1 MNTNTASVIDKIFN
15 ECESYI
21 YENEDE
27 DQDIINSIDEVNK
40 SKFVWGTTP
49 FVTFNHIISKVNKP
63 KRFIV
68 FGCSVG
74 YMCFFWNK
82 IYPDVKS
89 IGIDLHYGRVNF
101 AKEIQ
106 NKYSIDN
113 VEFIVDDVNKFQV
126 QDGDL
131 IWQNNLLF
139 DDFENLSLNVFSK
152 FEVQI
157 ISYKKLF
164 HTYRIDN
171 CLFNNSNPI
180 KFSEDEFTAKTSW
193 TKNQNFYL
201 YKRSNKEYHQVL
213 RVEDLDIKIG
223 EKCLDSYFS
232 MNYFKYNIVSE
243 RLKYLYNKNNIK
255 QEFIKA
261 GFNVPTTLFYSKEEC
276 SIMDIINNEDPMVC
290 KAAHLSESD
299 YVFLK
304 KNRKD
309 IVKIQNDLNYSLTLN
324 ARSKEPLMLKECE
337 RGILIEEF
345 IDIIYELKVFVI
357 FGYPFIADL
366 RRGSKEIDRVDFITL
381 ENDFINWDKE
391 FELIK
396 KFSKEINIDF
406 YRIDFLFDGV
416 NLYAS
421 ECAFMPSTI
430 LPINI
435 ESMILDKWRS
445 PYFQYYYPTMYKD

>member
-1 MNTNTASVIDKIFN
+1 
-15 ECESYI
+15 
-21 YENEDE
+21 
-27 DQDIINSIDEVNK
+27 
-40 SKFVWGTTP
+40 
-49 FVTFNHIISKVNKP
+49 
-63 KRFIV
+63 
-68 FGCSVG
+68 
-74 YMCFFWNK
+74 
-82 IYPDVKS
+82 
-89 IGIDLHYGRVNF
+89 
-101 AKEIQ
+101 
-106 NKYSIDN
+106 
-113 VEFIVDDVNKFQV
+113 
-126 QDGDL
+126 
-131 IWQNNLLF
+131 
-139 DDFENLSLNVFSK
+139 
-152 FEVQI
+152 VQI

-164 HTYRIDN
+164 HTYRIGN
-171 CLFNNSNPI
+171 CLFNNSNTI
-180 KFSEDEFTAKTSW
+180 KFSEDELTGKTSW

-201 YKRSNKEYHQVL
+201 YKRNNKEYYQIL
-213 RVEDLDIKIG
+213 RVEDLDIKLK

-261 GFNVPTTLFYSKEEC
+261 GFSVPRTLLYSKEEC
-276 SIMDIINNEDPMVC
+276 SIMDIIDNEESMVC

-309 IVKIQNDLNYSLTLN
+309 IIKIQNDLNYSLKLN
-324 ARSKEPLMLKECE
+324 ARSEEPLMLKECE

-345 IDIIYELKVFVI
+345 IDVIYELKVFVI

-366 RRGSKEIDRVDFITL
+366 RSGSKEIDRVDFITL
-381 ENDFINWDKE
+381 ENDFINWDNE

-396 KFSKEINIDF
+396 KFSKEINLDF

-421 ECAFMPSTI
+421 ECAFMPSTT

-435 ESMILDKWRS
+435 QDMILDKWRS

>member
-1 MNTNTASVIDKIFN
+1 MNIDDIFN

-21 YENEDE
+21 YEYKDE
-27 DQDIINSIDEVNK
+27 DQDIIDSIDDDDK

-49 FVTFNHIISKVNKP
+49 FITFNYIISKVSKP

-68 FGCSVG
+68 FGSSVG

-101 AKEIQ
+101 AKKIQ
-106 NKYSIDN
+106 NKYRIDN
-113 VEFIVDDVNKFQV
+113 VEFIEGDVNKFQV

-139 DDFENLSLNVFSK
+139 DDFESLSSNIFSK

-164 HTYRIDN
+164 NTYRINN
-171 CLFNNSNPI
+171 CLFNNSNII
-180 KFSEDEFTAKTSW
+180 KFSEDEITGKTSW
-193 TKNQNFYL
+193 TKNQIFYL
-201 YKRSNKEYHQVL
+201 YKRDNKEYHQIL
-213 RVEDLDIKIG
+213 RVEDLDMKLK

-261 GFNVPTTLFYSKEEC
+261 GFNVPRTLLYSKEEC
-276 SIMDIINNEDPMVC
+276 SIMDIIDNEESMVC

-309 IVKIQNDLNYSLTLN
+309 IIKIQSDLNYSLKLN
-324 ARSKEPLMLKECE
+324 ARSVEPLMLKECE

-345 IDIIYELKVFVI
+345 IDVIYEMKVFVV
-357 FGYPFIADL
+357 FGYPLIADL
-366 RRGSKEIDRVDFITL
+366 RRGSKEVDRVDFITL
-381 ENDFINWDKE
+381 ENDFLNWNKE

-435 ESMILDKWRS
+435 ENMILDKWRS